1 MSKKQFQRSL
11 MSIYEEYRTEK
22 QDPSDPLHIRL
33 MHDICEC
40 LKIINVS
47 WSMGEKEVYSGNDS
61 FIDVL
66 IAREEQNNS
75 YHLFIRQGVNLLNK
89 VTQQKTQVYCGY
101 FSYKLYND
109 NNTDDNYAGVQQNN
123 LLLTGAEFY
132 MNNDLAEPYR
142 PGKI

>member
-1 MSKKQFQRSL
+1 
-11 MSIYEEYRTEK
+11 
-22 QDPSDPLHIRL
+22 

-40 LKIINVS
+40 LKIINLS
-47 WSMGEKEVYSGNDS
+47 WSIGNKEVYGGNDP

-101 FSYKLYND
+101 FSYRLYND
-109 NNTDDNYAGVQQNN
+109 NYTDDNYTDDNYTGVQQNN
-123 LLLTGAEFY
+123 LLLADAEFY